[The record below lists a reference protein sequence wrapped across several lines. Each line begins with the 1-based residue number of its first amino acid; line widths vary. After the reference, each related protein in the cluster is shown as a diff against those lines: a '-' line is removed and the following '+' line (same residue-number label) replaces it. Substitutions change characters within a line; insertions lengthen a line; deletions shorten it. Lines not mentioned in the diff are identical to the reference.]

1 MTFEHAFLLLM
12 MLGFFGFL
20 LLCGV
25 SERVMEWAI
34 GRDEEWPS

>member
-1 MTFEHAFLLLM
+1 MTFEHAFLALM

-25 SERVMEWAI
+25 FERVMEWVLR
-34 GRDEEWPS
+34 RDEDA